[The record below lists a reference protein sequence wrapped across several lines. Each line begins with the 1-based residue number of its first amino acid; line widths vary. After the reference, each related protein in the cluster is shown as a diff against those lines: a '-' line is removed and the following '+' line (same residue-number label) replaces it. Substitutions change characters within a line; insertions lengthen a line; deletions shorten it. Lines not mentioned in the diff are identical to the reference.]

1 LKIILPFLAIG
12 LLLSCL
18 PLKAAYTPTNDGLY
32 VQFTVEHNSTNYEF
46 TAELYYEEVPLTVAH
61 FVDLVE
67 GNKTWA
73 DFSAGVLKSTPFYNG
88 LTFHR
93 IISGFVIQGGSPNGK
108 GTDGPGIVIPDDM
121 DPGFSHS
128 GAGFLSMANSGPNTN
143 GSQFFVTLGAATG
156 LDGKHTIFGNVIDG
170 LSDVQSIGNV
180 PVVDEKPVNPVTIT
194 SATIIRVGPAATNF
208 TSGGADTP
216 EPLAF
221 RPLTIDI
228 PSASVYSIKV
238 PNRDA
243 SRNYIIA
250 GAPSLGGSWR
260 TVYYSRAHPSQSSTF
275 ALDVSSIPN
284 GTPQSEPEPV
294 FFFTALE
301 SESVTRKD
309 GTGESFSFV
318 FPELSNGTPIEVT
331 FTSET
336 EGTYTF
342 GSTSGNLDFYDLYD
356 LGNRCQ
362 LYFKM
367 DAFVTT
373 IQLYFDDSLS
383 SGTVFGQFTN
393 SETDFFNLNGTFS
406 SP

>member
-1 LKIILPFLAIG
+1 
-12 LLLSCL
+12 
-18 PLKAAYTPTNDGLY
+18 
-32 VQFTVEHNSTNYEF
+32 
-46 TAELYYEEVPLTVAH
+46 
-61 FVDLVE
+61 VE

-143 GSQFFVTLGAATG
+143 GSQFFRHPRRGYRAGRQA
-156 LDGKHTIFGNVIDG
+156 HYFGNVIDG

-194 SATIIRVGPAATNF
+194 SATIIRVGPVATNF

-228 PSASVYSIKV
+228 PSASVYSIEV

-260 TVYYSRAHPSQSSTF
+260 TVYYSRAHP
-275 ALDVSSIPN
+275 PN
-284 GTPQSEPEPV
+284 PAPLLSMSAPYPMGRHNPNPNPCSFSPPSNRNRSRAKTER
-294 FFFTALE
+294 E
-301 SESVTRKD
+301 SHY
-309 GTGESFSFV
+309 SFV
-318 FPELSNGTPIEVT
+318 FPELSRIH
-331 FTSET
+331 
-336 EGTYTF
+336 
-342 GSTSGNLDFYDLYD
+342 
-356 LGNRCQ
+356 R
-362 LYFKM
+362 
-367 DAFVTT
+367 
-373 IQLYFDDSLS
+373 
-383 SGTVFGQFTN
+383 
-393 SETDFFNLNGTFS
+393 
-406 SP
+406 